1 MVIDTPDPYVQP
13 VVPSGFGQVY
23 GSISNDGIFWVRS
36 QDHPTFEQEYS
47 SRPDVEGTEAQVLNT
62 FRVSC
67 RDIPTGVESALFSFD
82 LRGLYLWPAMTFSVH
97 MARVLTGEKVMA
109 FAGLK
114 AGGFT
119 WLEISLLTDLQASKE
134 PDETERT

>member
-1 MVIDTPDPYVQP
+1 
-13 VVPSGFGQVY
+13 
-23 GSISNDGIFWVRS
+23 
-36 QDHPTFEQEYS
+36 
-47 SRPDVEGTEAQVLNT
+47 
-62 FRVSC
+62 
-67 RDIPTGVESALFSFD
+67 VESALFSFD